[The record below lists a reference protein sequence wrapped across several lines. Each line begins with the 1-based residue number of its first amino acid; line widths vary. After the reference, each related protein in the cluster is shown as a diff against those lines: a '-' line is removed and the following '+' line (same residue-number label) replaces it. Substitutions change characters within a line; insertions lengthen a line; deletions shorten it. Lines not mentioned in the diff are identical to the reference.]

1 MLTTADFGRAALLLG
16 CEPAAVRAVAAVES
30 AGEGFL
36 EDGRPRI
43 LFEAHI
49 FARLTN
55 QRFNESHPDLSSR
68 TWNKALYQGGAAEH
82 DRLARAA
89 ALDRNAA
96 IQSASWGKF
105 QIMGFNW
112 RKCGFANLQDFVN
125 AMYRSEADHL
135 TAFCHFVRSMGL
147 DDELRRRDFAAFA
160 RGFNGPMYAENDY
173 DAKLSQAFD
182 YFQSIE
188 TATRANA

>member
-125 AMYRSEADHL
+125 AMYRSEREHL
-135 TAFCHFVRSMGL
+135 TAFCNIVKSFGL
-147 DDELRRRDFAAFA
+147 ADELRRLDWVGFAD
-160 RGFNGPMYAENDY
+160 GYNGPGFALNEY
-173 DAKLSQAFD
+173 DSRLARAFGN
-182 YFQSIE
+182 FKSIE
-188 TATRANA
+188 GAIA